1 PRDGCRNPSGS
12 DLADSGVALI
22 GNVKVAGAVDRH
34 MRRADEARGGPRAV
48 RVTNHA
54 RSAGER
60 RDDPGGGDLAD
71 SLVVQVGNVHVA
83 SAVDRYVGKKTKAR
97 GGPRAVF
104 TTPS

>member
-60 RDDPGGGDLAD
+60 RHDPGGGDLAD
-71 SLVVQVGNVHVA
+71 SIVA
-83 SAVDRYVGKKTKAR
+83 PVSDVDVIDAVDRYSSRSIEACVGACAIR
-97 GGPRAVF
+97 
-104 TTPS
+104 